1 MSSYIFTPVF
11 TENFS
16 VASNPLDPAN
26 FSTVPTYS
34 PTRAT
39 GGTGRATTTAAVC
52 ASEYTGSLA
61 GTLGLNTYCSFKLN
75 HLVIGS
81 TAEFDLLTQ
90 IQPVTGDSYLGGVLD
105 NGDGTLQISILVE
118 DADVGPIIL
127 ATIPSYSTWAIGD
140 VWTFANLGFNFY
152 LFQNGNLVLQANDP
166 AQTFTGNVVGF
177 DFSPINTTNDVNTN
191 LVTVGNFSIQTV
203 GNPTAGTVGVGSFS
217 GATIQQA
224 FTNPSSLDIM
234 QVVNEGLK
242 VVWNIDKNGNQN
254 TNPTNPTP
262 TALMVYYGSSFA
274 QAFSA
279 NPDSLD
285 ILQVVGQGG
294 RVVYSVDYQ
303 GNAGTH

>member
-1 MSSYIFTPVF
+1 
-11 TENFS
+11 
-16 VASNPLDPAN
+16 
-26 FSTVPTYS
+26 
-34 PTRAT
+34 
-39 GGTGRATTTAAVC
+39 
-52 ASEYTGSLA
+52 
-61 GTLGLNTYCSFKLN
+61 
-75 HLVIGS
+75 
-81 TAEFDLLTQ
+81 LLTQ